1 MVKYIS
7 FFISLTL
14 TYWLLLTFGDAEN
27 FQLYAV
33 ISIVLNVLLCYF
45 LYNSNK
51 TKEKVNLFTVEEIN
65 NIKKYEILLI
75 QLGLVIFSI
84 LNLYIVYDQTDFT
97 PINETLKFDFKS
109 FTTYTS
115 IPLIIAAQ
123 FGGWFYQT
131 ILIFLFLE
139 ILWQEIEFKKVL
151 KITGVSYLGFLMSSV
166 IIAML
171 NIFFLENRMYE
182 MEEIET
188 LLSNSVT
195 HIMVAK
201 SGDFLT
207 SIFIAIGLYNHT
219 TLNFAKSILT
229 SFIPTVSLI
238 AVILIFKYYL
248 S

>member
-1 MVKYIS
+1 M
-7 FFISLTL
+7 
-14 TYWLLLTFGDAEN
+14 
-27 FQLYAV
+27 
-33 ISIVLNVLLCYF
+33 
-45 LYNSNK
+45 
-51 TKEKVNLFTVEEIN
+51 
-65 NIKKYEILLI
+65 
-75 QLGLVIFSI
+75 
-84 LNLYIVYDQTDFT
+84 NLYIVYDQTDFT
-97 PINETLKFDFKS
+97 SLNEVLKFDFKS

-139 ILWQEIEFKKVL
+139 ILCQEIEFKRVL
-151 KITGVSYLGFLMSSV
+151 KITGISYLGFLISSV
-166 IIAML
+166 IIAIL
-171 NIFFLENRMYE
+171 NFFFLENRMYE

-188 LLSNSVT
+188 LLSNSVV
-195 HIMVAK
+195 HIMIAK

-219 TLNFAKSILT
+219 KLNFANSILT

-238 AVILIFKYYL
+238 AIILIFRYYL